1 MQAPRIAAGICCLG
15 LIPLLVGCGDNG
27 RPTVQGVVT
36 LDGKPVENGSIA
48 FKAVDG
54 KSPTVGAFIS
64 GGRFRQQVPAGS
76 MRVEITS
83 SGRVGKKKVRSLDGS
98 PIEIDVLEEQIPEHY
113 NRKSTL
119 VLDVKPGVNQIQY
132 DLKSTP

>member
-1 MQAPRIAAGICCLG
+1 MQVPRIAVGICCLG

-27 RPTVQGVVT
+27 RPTVQGAVT
-36 LDGKPVENGSIA
+36 LDGKPVDTGSIA
-48 FKAVDG
+48 FRAVDG

-64 GGRFRQQVPAGS
+64 RGRFRQQVPAGS

-83 SGRVGKKKVRSLDGS
+83 SVRVGKKMAKSLDGS
-98 PIEIDVLEEQIPEHY
+98 PIEIDVIEEQIPEHY